1 MKESIVHEKQPRFYN
16 FTICTVYFI
25 FFFYKVTI
33 IEKPFIMFFRAR
45 YQNNKSVTKTCKE
58 KLKTLVK
65 NVQSFAEF
73 KSDNPRIKV
82 RVIILFT
89 VCCINCN
96 FSGKSS
102 RSVKFNIR
110 SLKHGLIYGN
120 RNHEFL
126 DKSLQP

>member
-1 MKESIVHEKQPRFYN
+1 MFY
-16 FTICTVYFI
+16 Y
-25 FFFYKVTI
+25 
-33 IEKPFIMFFRAR
+33 FFRTR

-89 VCCINCN
+89 VCCINYN
-96 FSGKSS
+96 FSGTSS

-110 SLKHGLIYGN
+110 SLKLGLIYGN
-120 RNHEFL
+120 RKHEFL
-126 DKSLQP
+126 DKSLQL